1 MERRRADAA
10 KTELTGYRRANKR
23 AEQYPQDA
31 ASSLNPPPRLELLSR
46 FDDTECNDPS
56 DNGPRGRVYVSRDYW
71 LRDVPRERNA
81 EVAEALVRWWT
92 SHDFVVLSDKRPK
105 ENWISV
111 VNKNDGFSTSI
122 QESANGD
129 LSLGATSPCVW
140 PNGTPAPKPG

>member
-1 MERRRADAA
+1 MKNTITQQE
-10 KTELTGYRRANKR
+10 ANNR
-23 AEQYPQDA
+23 AEKYTQDA
-31 ASSLNPPPRLELLSR
+31 AASLTPPPRLEPLSR
-46 FDDTECNDPS
+46 FDDTECDDPS
-56 DNGPRGRVYVSRDYW
+56 DNGPLGRVYASRRYW

-92 SHDFVVLSDKRPK
+92 SHDFVVLSDKRPR

-111 VNKNDGFSTSI
+111 ENKNDGFSMSI
-122 QESANGD
+122 QESVNGD